1 MYAKAIAVANQKGG
15 VGKTTTALSLGT
27 ALAMRG
33 HRVLIVD
40 LDPHVCASVH
50 LSFYPEEYSHTIFDV
65 FKADNPQWTD
75 LWPRVIQ
82 HREDLKCDVALGH
95 VRLSELESD
104 LRERSR
110 KGFILREALAGIRQN
125 YDYIMLDCPPYLGVL
140 LVNALVAS
148 DLLIM
153 PIQTD
158 FLALHGLKLIF
169 DTIRTLNKA
178 LSTPVAYRALPTMFD
193 RRTKASHNVLALLRL
208 KMDDAMF
215 SSIVPLDTHFR
226 DASALGRVIF
236 DIAPESRGSQAYI
249 ALAEEVVAL
258 W

>member
-15 VGKTTTALSLGT
+15 VGKTTTAVSLGA
-27 ALAMRG
+27 ALAQHGR
-33 HRVLIVD
+33 RVLIVD

-50 LSFYPEEYSHTIFDV
+50 LRFYPEDYPHTIFDI
-65 FKADNPQWTD
+65 FRAETSQWAD

-82 HREDLKCDVALGH
+82 RYEEQHCDVALGH
-95 VRLSELESD
+95 VRLSELEAD

-110 KGFILREALAGIRQN
+110 KGFILREALDGVRPH
-125 YDYIMLDCPPYLGVL
+125 YDYILLDCPPHLGVL

-178 LSTPVAYRALPTMFD
+178 LAAPVTYRALPTMYD
-193 RRTKASHNVLALLRL
+193 RRTRACNNVLELLRL
-208 KMDDAMF
+208 KMAGAMF
-215 SSIVPLDTHFR
+215 SSIIPLDTHFR

-236 DIAPESRGSQAYI
+236 DTAPESRGAQAYA

>member
-1 MYAKAIAVANQKGG
+1 MHAKAIAVANQKGG
-15 VGKTTTALSLGT
+15 VGKTTTALSLGA
-27 ALAMRG
+27 ALAQRG
-33 HRVLIVD
+33 QRVLIVD

-50 LSFYPEEYSHTIFDV
+50 LRFYPDDYPHTVFDIFQ
-65 FKADNPQWTD
+65 ADNSKWAD
-75 LWPRVIQ
+75 LWPRVVQ
-82 HREDLKCDVALGH
+82 HYEEQNCDVALGH
-95 VRLSELESD
+95 VRLAELESD

-110 KGFILREALAGIRQN
+110 KGFILREALDSVRPR
-125 YDYIMLDCPPYLGVL
+125 YDYIMLDCPPHLGVL

-178 LSTPVAYRALPTMFD
+178 LPVPMAYRALPTMYD
-193 RRTKASHNVLALLRL
+193 RRTRASNNVLELLRL
-208 KMDDAMF
+208 KMADAMF
-215 SSIVPLDTHFR
+215 ASIIPMDTHFR
-226 DASALGRVIF
+226 EASALGRVIF
-236 DIAPESRGSQAYI
+236 DIAPESRGARSYA